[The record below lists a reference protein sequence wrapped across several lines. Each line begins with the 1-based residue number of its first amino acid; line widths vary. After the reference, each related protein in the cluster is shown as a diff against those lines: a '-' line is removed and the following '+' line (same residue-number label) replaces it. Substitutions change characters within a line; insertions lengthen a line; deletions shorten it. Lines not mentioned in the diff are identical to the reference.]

1 MCVLTYPFNSKQQ
14 NNNLNS
20 QDGDCEERS
29 HPAGDECCVLWVC
42 RDPDP
47 GPATQLP
54 TPSCDPASCGDHG
67 SCDPATAG
75 CSCDPGYTRG
85 SSGACEQL
93 ADWDPEDNIRLLQI
107 TATSIQVSCDWSTL
121 ATVLT
126 SDWSRSSSRTSRA
139 ATSCTSRPSGW
150 RTRGEFGAT
159 ILRAVTPS
167 FWRDLERPWMNQI
180 T

>member
-1 MCVLTYPFNSKQQ
+1 M
-14 NNNLNS
+14 
-20 QDGDCEERS
+20 
-29 HPAGDECCVLWVC
+29 LWVC

-67 SCDPATAG
+67 SCDPATAS

-107 TATSIQVSCDWSTL
+107 TATSIQVSCDWS
-121 ATVLT
+121 
-126 SDWSRSSSRTSRA
+126 
-139 ATSCTSRPSGW
+139 
-150 RTRGEFGAT
+150 
-159 ILRAVTPS
+159 AVHTGHCANLGLVQVQFPDITGGNLMYIETK
-167 FWRDLERPWMNQI
+167 RLENKR
-180 T
+180 